1 MFLSDVKQFLTWIGL
16 LNGTTNALDFMRIVV
31 LNMSSI
37 GSSRAK
43 DQIEYLK
50 QLSNTR

>member
-1 MFLSDVKQFLTWIGL
+1 
-16 LNGTTNALDFMRIVV
+16 MRIVV
-31 LNMSSI
+31 LNMGMLL